1 MKLLQRS
8 ITANT
13 NKGKLTKLSTKPKYS
28 NSDVLDLLLSIAEL
42 KGQPIYAVETE
53 NDSCEFNIGEKT
65 YSIYGDNSQNLL

>member
-8 ITANT
+8 VTANT
-13 NKGKLTKLSTKPKYS
+13 NNGKLTKLSTKPKYS
-28 NSDVLDLLLSIAEL
+28 NSDVLDLLLSITEL

-65 YSIYGDNSQNLL
+65 YSIYGNNSQNLL